1 MLQSAVEVGAFRA
14 ERHGRPTHAG
24 EGRVMSVIV
33 RIAALCA
40 AVFVASAAFAQ
51 NYPSRLVRIIVPFPA
66 GGPTDV
72 MARLIGQKL
81 SERLGQQFIIEN
93 IAGAAGNIGMG
104 NAARSAGDGY
114 TILFVS
120 SSYVVNPSLYN
131 KPPYDPDRD
140 FEPVTKAAAATHA
153 LIANP
158 SVAARDVK
166 ELVAAIKADPAKY
179 SIASPGTGTTPSL
192 SIELF
197 RQSLGLNDLLVVPFS
212 GGTPAIQS
220 VVAGHTPLSFQA
232 IPPATALIRD
242 GKLRAFAVTSL
253 KRAAALPDVPTLDEL
268 GIKGQEAETMQ
279 GVLVPAG
286 TPKEIVDLLQRE
298 IATILALPEVKDKV
312 LTLGFEPSG
321 ITPAEFGAYIKAEI
335 AKWRK
340 VIEDG
345 KIPKI

>member
-1 MLQSAVEVGAFRA
+1 M
-14 ERHGRPTHAG
+14 T
-24 EGRVMSVIV
+24 MIV

-40 AVFVASAAFAQ
+40 ALIAGPALAQ
-51 NYPSRLVRIIVPFPA
+51 PYPNKIVRIIVPFPA

-93 IAGAAGNIGMG
+93 HPGAAGNIGMG
-104 NAARSAGDGY
+104 TAAKAPGDGY

-120 SSYVVNPSLYN
+120 SSYVVNPSLYQ
-131 KPPYDPDRD
+131 KVPYDPDKD
-140 FEPVTKAAAATHA
+140 FEPITKAAAATHA

-158 SVAARDVK
+158 DVPAHTVK
-166 ELVAAIKADPAKY
+166 ELVALIKADPTKFN
-179 SIASPGTGTTPSL
+179 IASPGTGTTPSL

-197 RQSLGLNDLLVVPFS
+197 KQALGLNDFLVIPFA
-212 GGTPAIQS
+212 GGNPSIQS
-220 VVAGHTPLSFQA
+220 VIAGHTPLSFQA
-232 IPPATALIRD
+232 IPPATALIRE
-242 GKLRAFAVTSL
+242 GKLRALAVTSL
-253 KRAAALPDVPTLDEL
+253 KRAVALPDVPTFEEL

-298 IATILALPEVKDKV
+298 IAAILALPDVKEKV

-321 ITPAEFGAYIKAEI
+321 ITSAEFGAYIKAEI

-345 KIPKI
+345 HIPKI

>member
-1 MLQSAVEVGAFRA
+1 
-14 ERHGRPTHAG
+14 
-24 EGRVMSVIV
+24 MSRIV

-40 AVFVASAAFAQ
+40 ALFAAGSAFAQ
-51 NYPSRLVRIIVPFPA
+51 NYPNRLVRIVVPFAA

-104 NAARSAGDGY
+104 NAARAAGDGY

-120 SSYVVNPSLYN
+120 SSYVVNPTLYN
-131 KPPYDPDRD
+131 KPPYDPDKD
-140 FEPVTKAAAATHA
+140 FVPITKAAAATHA
-153 LIANP
+153 LIAHP
-158 SVAARDVK
+158 DVPARTVN
-166 ELVAAIKADPAKY
+166 ELVALIKANPTKFT
-179 SIASPGTGTTPSL
+179 IASPGTGTTPSL

-197 RQSLGLNDLLVVPFS
+197 KQSLGLNELLVVPFA
-212 GGTPAIQS
+212 GGNPSIQS

-232 IPPATALIRD
+232 IPPATELIKD
-242 GKLRAFAVTSL
+242 GKLRALAVTSL

-286 TPKEIVDLLQRE
+286 TPKEIVNLLQRE
-298 IATILALPEVKDKV
+298 IAAILALPDVKERI
-312 LTLGFEPSG
+312 LALGFEPSG
-321 ITPAEFGAYIKAEI
+321 ITSAEFGAYIKAEI